1 MTVGDR
7 IRLRRKELKLTQEE
21 LGLRLG
27 LKKSA
32 VCRLER
38 AENNITT
45 ERVAKIAKALDTTPA
60 FLMGW
65 VAMDLTFT
73 LDDRDKE
80 LIVTF
85 HSFNEEGKSR
95 ILDYARDLSKIDI
108 YKA

>member
-21 LGLRLG
+21 LGLRLS

-38 AENNITT
+38 EENNITT
-45 ERVAKIAKALDTTPA
+45 DRIVKIAKALETTPA

-65 VAMDLTFT
+65 DDIDLTFT
-73 LDDRDKE
+73 LDSRDKE
-80 LIVTF
+80 LIIFF
-85 HSFNEEGKSR
+85 HSFNSEGKNR
-95 ILDYARDLSKIDI
+95 ILEYARDLAKIDN
-108 YKA
+108 YRA